1 MRKLFFRM
9 IATIIAV
16 ILVCFFVVAIN
27 AAPQKTTTTTK
38 KVVVAAAVAANYC
51 NEEEPTVSP
60 ATMIEAEAR
69 IASPLKNEGTI
80 EVSLSTSNSHKG
92 FGAETTISLYKK
104 NGGGFNKTPV
114 QEIFG
119 QKITRFFVEPGTY
132 IVQVEKYG
140 YFITTS
146 EEVVIKISKEIKKIF
161 ISLEEDLEDWVDHDV
176 KYIMD

>member
-1 MRKLFFRM
+1 MSKLRNLIGRKRWIIFSYVLILGG
-9 IATIIAV
+9 IATAGV
-16 ILVCFFVVAIN
+16 FATTNNVAKN
-27 AAPQKTTTTTK
+27 SAEESLL
-38 KVVVAAAVAANYC
+38 C
-51 NEEEPTVSP
+51 EEEPEM
-60 ATMIEAEAR
+60 AT
-69 IASPLKNEGTI
+69 SLKKNEGTI